1 MRQAAAAG
9 VTAELIGCLV
19 GGLAEELTEA
29 AILGDEAKIEEGAQD
44 IVLALFDYDS
54 AEGRLGSSAA
64 AKLRG
69 SPSTLLKATSS
80 SRSRPR
86 PRLDVC
92 CK

>member
-19 GGLAEELTEA
+19 GGLADELTEA
-29 AILGDEAKIEEGAQD
+29 AILGDEAKIEEGDQD

-54 AEGRLGSSAA
+54 AEGRLDSSAA
-64 AKLRG
+64 AKRRG
-69 SPSTLLKATSS
+69 SPLTLLKATIS

-86 PRLDVC
+86 PRLDPC